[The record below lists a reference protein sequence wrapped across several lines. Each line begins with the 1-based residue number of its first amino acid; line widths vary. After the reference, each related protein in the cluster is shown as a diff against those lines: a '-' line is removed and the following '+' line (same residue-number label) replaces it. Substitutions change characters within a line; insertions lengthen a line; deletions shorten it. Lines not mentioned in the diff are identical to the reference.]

1 MNKEKVLNVVAGIT
15 KKVALTNA
23 SSRASVYYVYQPMVP
38 LKLRKAEKK

>member
-23 SSRASVYYVYQPMVP
+23 SSRASVYFVYQPIVP
-38 LKLRKAEKK
+38 QNLRKKEEK